1 MFSSALNASM
11 RLRAL
16 AFITGLFIVSAFC
29 QRVGGDELEDILQL
43 QESRIQ
49 TIMKAR
55 SATVAVFSADGR
67 GGGSGVLISPDGYAV
82 TNYHVVKPC
91 GPFMKCGLDDGI
103 VYDAVIVGIDATG
116 DVALIKLQGRNDF
129 PTAKLADSNT
139 VRLGQPCFAIGN
151 PFLLATNL
159 QPTVTWGLVSGVHRY
174 QEPSGTLLE
183 YTDCIQTDA
192 SINPGNSGGPLFNT
206 DGDVIGINGRISLEK
221 RGRVNVG
228 VGYAI
233 SSNQVKYFLGY
244 LKSGRLVDHA
254 TLGATVTSADDNRVI
269 IGEVL
274 QSSDAYRRGLRYDD
288 ELVSFGGRRID
299 TPNGFK
305 NVLGIYP
312 KGWRIPI
319 EYRRDGKI
327 FKSSVQLA
335 GLHAKQELID
345 LVQGAA
351 PPQADPNAPPENEPE
366 GPQQPAPPHGG
377 PDDAAKK
384 DLFPEEVKA
393 QFVARRGYA
402 NYFFNKQHQDRLL
415 APFELQE
422 ASGLASENW
431 KITATE
437 SDGTIVEMGLG
448 PEVAAWQSPDDIQL
462 VDFEKDLADQR
473 LPEGS
478 GGLLLAAYHWQ
489 RLNVGQARKLGEVT
503 YVGLAPRTQLEQ
515 LDDVL
520 AGTLQSVQT
529 LFYFDPTTGL
539 LTRMET
545 FGDLSVDPCVI
556 EFDDY
561 REVEGRQLPFQWRI
575 SEGDQAFKT
584 LIIQSYQTAGS
595 SNS

>member
-1 MFSSALNASM
+1 MISPALNASM

-16 AFITGLFIVSAFC
+16 AIFGGLFIVSVCC
-29 QRVGGDELEDILQL
+29 QSVGGDELEDILQL
-43 QESRIQ
+43 QESRIK

-55 SATVAVFSADGR
+55 AATVAVFSADGR

-91 GPFMKCGLDDGI
+91 GPFMKCGLDDGV

-116 DVALIKLQGRNDF
+116 DVALIKLQGRDDF

-139 VRLGQPCFAIGN
+139 VQLGQPCFAIGN

-319 EYRRDGKI
+319 EYRREGKT

-351 PPQADPNAPPENEPE
+351 PRQADPNDPPENQPE
-366 GPQQPAPPHGG
+366 GPQQPAPPQAA
-377 PDDAAKK
+377 PDEVAKK

-415 APFELQE
+415 APFELEESTDQT
-422 ASGLASENW
+422 SENW

-437 SDGTIVEMGLG
+437 TDGTLVEIGLG

-503 YVGLAPRTQLEQ
+503 YVGLAPRTHLEQ

-561 REVEGRQLPFQWRI
+561 RELEGRQLPFQWRI

-584 LIIQSYQTAGS
+584 LTIQSYQTAGS
-595 SNS
+595 SN

>member
-1 MFSSALNASM
+1 MISPNPRVPTRFSIVALLM
-11 RLRAL
+11 GCLCLTPFIPRA
-16 AFITGLFIVSAFC
+16 A
-29 QRVGGDELEDILQL
+29 GDEIEDLLQL
-43 QESRIQ
+43 QERRIQ

-116 DVALIKLQGRNDF
+116 DVALIKLQGRDDF
-129 PTAKLADSNT
+129 PTAQLADSNT

-159 QPTVTWGLVSGVHRY
+159 QPTVTWGLVSGIHRY

-254 TLGATVTSADDNRVI
+254 TLGATVTSAEDNRVI

-319 EYRRDGKI
+319 EYRRNGET

-351 PPQADPNAPPENEPE
+351 PPQADPEAPPENEPE
-366 GPQQPAPPHGG
+366 GPTPPVPPHSDPTEGG
-377 PDDAAKK
+377 KK
-384 DLFPEEVKA
+384 DVFPEEVKA
-393 QFVARRGYA
+393 QFVEKRGYA
-402 NYFFNKQHQDRLL
+402 NFFFNKQHQDRLL
-415 APFELQE
+415 KPFDLDESAEQVT
-422 ASGLASENW
+422 NKW
-431 KITATE
+431 KITATQA
-437 SDGTIVEMGLG
+437 DGTLVELALG
-448 PEVAAWQSPDDIQL
+448 PEVSAWQSPEDIQL

-503 YVGLAPRTQLEQ
+503 YVGLAPRNSLDE

-520 AGTLQSVQT
+520 SATVQSVQT
-529 LFYFDPTTGL
+529 LFYFDPRSGL

-556 EFDDY
+556 EFEDY
-561 REVEGRQLPFQWRI
+561 REVNGRQLPFQWRV
-575 SEGDQAFKT
+575 SEGDQAFTT
-584 LIIQSYQTAGS
+584 LRIQSYQTAGAA
-595 SNS
+595 N